1 VVPAWSGRLVA
12 RALSYVGSTYCE
24 SLVDRGR
31 SLDVG
36 LKALRRYWGRLRRV
50 EESRRALGVESER
63 TAESGSWAYALDA
76 RAAKS
81 LAHGS
86 SKNESAKRRTGR
98 EVSQVEMN
106 EQETEE
112 ATVRTSD
119 VALLLVSEAL
129 TMPSTVRG
137 SAIRT
142 LTL

>member
-1 VVPAWSGRLVA
+1 
-12 RALSYVGSTYCE
+12 
-24 SLVDRGR
+24 
-31 SLDVG
+31 
-36 LKALRRYWGRLRRV
+36 
-50 EESRRALGVESER
+50 
-63 TAESGSWAYALDA
+63 
-76 RAAKS
+76 
-81 LAHGS
+81 
-86 SKNESAKRRTGR
+86 
-98 EVSQVEMN
+98 MN